1 MKKICD
7 YLVNLVKKTHLY
19 TGFTMMEILISL
31 GIIGAMLLILIPAIQ
46 SAKPDE
52 NEALHKKATFVVE
65 RVINELSSDDYLY
78 PNNGEYSSLSNT
90 DNVTYNGKNHGGATK
105 FCTLFASRI
114 NKKPGTDVNCTA
126 GAVSVTSVE
135 GISWYLP
142 ISDFRNGAE
151 TLLVDVNGSEGP
163 NKIGEDQFEY
173 QVQPGFKVP
182 TIEVTHYDTET
193 ARPAAKPSVGDVE
206 KPESE
211 KKAALTKHTIA
222 CGNAA
227 HATILGQGSDK
238 VNGTYTLVAIPEKGY
253 KCNWFTRQVTV
264 KDDDVRDC
272 ALTCSPDNVKPV
284 SDGDPVAP
292 PTGDDD
298 DDDDD
303 DDEKEPVEVTVT
315 WSGESANCYYV
326 CDSSH
331 KNCLYQE
338 GEMYKVTIHSNNEEY
353 TAVWINGSE
362 GSGFVSGEGTIVEA
376 AECKP
381 VPKDPCY
388 SITPTVGNPNHCP
401 FTLPTPNCPNEGEEY
416 ETLYAEGTHLIKVTP
431 EEGYMFNNS
440 ADPSEYQV
448 NVKGGHATPNFA
460 DLCKQIPVEKEII
473 VTPHKD
479 KTTGK
484 LYVTPSEV
492 VPFPI
497 KVTMQYG
504 ADYGTVGGDHEFT
517 ISSNK
522 EKSNEIT
529 DNKFKSAECFTSEDW
544 KIIDPESLQYVQD
557 ATTYTIRL
565 AEYDKEK
572 LCEGNNCEINLIG
585 KGYGTESGKAGYG
598 TVVAKV
604 GLNDGNE
611 ITIHKDNSYKTSWS
625 GLACGT
631 EYTVKVESANST
643 EDSNIQI
650 TATATPTKVSTLANK
665 LAKPIP
671 TVTVTFGQPVNNSCR
686 IDLVGDGCYKCWAEV
701 KLSDGKTARLDES
714 NMFAASWE
722 GLDCYKDY
730 TISKV
735 KTSDGIDI
743 SIDPSKVPAN
753 SSILKGEDYVNVNFL
768 GGEVCTGP
776 WKLTTD
782 YEIDWSNA
790 NSAQNSSNWI
800 CSCGAG
806 EANELVKVTP
816 ASATGNSCEGIQLV
830 AQGGCCSLSNHEINF
845 AGWKLDGKI
854 ISTAPS
860 QEVKLTK
867 DSKYTALFKV
877 DSTLQTAPLKVNVTK
892 KNCDYTSVDWNI
904 NLKNNSTGESVSMSD
919 TFDNSST
926 STEKQYS
933 YTVPVGSYNINSF
946 GATFTN
952 NLGQKKAAQTYLSP
966 SGGTIN
972 VPKGGTSMALEVDC
986 GLTRN
991 ECWIDLVGDGTGSQW
1006 ADLKLNGGGGEKTAR
1021 LDSSNSFKAT
1031 WSNLMCGGS
1040 YTISRTDSSDD
1051 ITINPKSTSSLP
1063 ENGFTVNVSFK
1074 KPQEQVTISFQ
1085 ESNGGS
1091 FTNYSDGDQIN
1102 VPKGKA
1108 FTTKVSS
1115 STVQVMAVRMTDGK
1129 SKALTISNGSVSIT
1143 PEANYKLIA
1152 IGDQPVTANYGT
1164 LRFIL
1169 DLDPEISSAGYQKI
1183 TIRGTNG
1190 AQYTTSLFGE
1200 DGKSVEVKVP
1210 EGTYSFNGSET
1221 GINAMCASPR
1231 SDGFQ
1236 PATQTVRPNG
1246 TFVVNVKFI
1255 CGSSTPQ
1262 SCTVNFQRNC
1272 SNSTGYTY
1280 STSGNCASEAKFYL
1294 SYIGMDGRT
1303 YNYVEGPSF
1312 NNVKKQLECRILF
1325 NFNEYSCSNLTKQLT
1340 GSNSVQILNISG
1352 FDKTCNIADTYTV
1365 RVSAREGGTVSPTQG
1380 TVNKGGSLQI
1390 SATPKSGY
1398 VFKRWDIRDGSG
1410 TFRGG
1415 AETAN
1420 TEFYPTADSDI
1431 EASFERPVALKE
1443 NTLSMTSAEF
1453 SGGSINGLQITIQS
1467 TYPLASPIKINYDA
1481 QGTAEGHEPP
1491 CYDGQCQE
1499 RPKTCSFDSYT
1510 PGTYATATL
1519 NAGESSWTFYVT
1531 LCHPGQGGIRDAW
1544 GQTRFGF
1551 TEFSD
1556 SKYQYKHGTMSRS
1569 F

>member
-65 RVINELSSDDYLY
+65 LVINELSSDDYLY

-163 NKIGEDQFEY
+163 NEIGEDQFEY

-264 KDDDVRDC
+264 KDGDVLDC

-504 ADYGTVGGDHEFT
+504 ADYGTASGDHEFT

-522 EKSNEIT
+522 DKSNEIT
-529 DNKFKSAECFTSEDW
+529 DNKFKAAECFTAEDW

-557 ATTYTIRL
+557 ATTYTIKL
-565 AEYDKEK
+565 ADYDKSQPP
-572 LCEGNNCEINLIG
+572 CPDSNCEINLIG
-585 KGYGTESGKAGYG
+585 TGYGTESGKAGYG
-598 TVVAKV
+598 TVQAKV
-604 GLNDGNE
+604 KLNDGNE
-611 ITIHKDNSYKTSWS
+611 KVIDKSNSYKTSWT
-625 GLACGT
+625 GMKCGA
-631 EYTVKVESANST
+631 EYTVTVSASST
-643 EDSNIQI
+643 EDANI
-650 TATATPTKVSTLANK
+650 TVPATATPTKVSTRANP
-665 LAKPIP
+665 LEKPIP
-671 TVTVTFGQPVNNSCR
+671 TVTVNFGQPNNNCTITVASTGAK
-686 IDLVGDGCYKCWAEV
+686 D
-701 KLSDGKTARLDES
+701 
-714 NMFAASWE
+714 NMFA
-722 GLDCYKDY
+722 
-730 TISKV
+730 
-735 KTSDGIDI
+735 DI
-743 SIDPSKVPAN
+743 S
-753 SSILKGEDYVNVNFL
+753 L
-768 GGEVCTGP
+768 TGY
-776 WKLTTD
+776 K
-782 YEIDWSNA
+782 
-790 NSAQNSSNWI
+790 
-800 CSCGAG
+800 
-806 EANELVKVTP
+806 NESV
-816 ASATGNSCEGIQLV
+816 
-830 AQGGCCSLSNHEINF
+830 
-845 AGWKLDGKI
+845 KLDKANNWQHIFSGLVCNQEYQVSVAKAGDSKDSTKKI
-854 ISTAPS
+854 TATASPNTKF
-860 QEVKLTK
+860 KLTK
-867 DSKYTALFKV
+867 NQDVLISFKDESQKCSLTVKARGALNIDPVVSFSVSPQSGSGSTFNDVLDSRNNYTASYTHPKV
-877 DSTLQTAPLKVNVTK
+877 TCGSIYYIAPSGCDTSGGTATCDATASGDGLVTMDGDEVMYIDVTSSTVETAPLQVSVTK

-926 STEKQYS
+926 STSKTYS
-933 YTVPVGSYNINSF
+933 YTVPVGNYNINSF
-946 GATFTN
+946 GATFVD
-952 NLGQKKAAQTYLSP
+952 NLGQKK
-966 SGGTIN
+966 
-972 VPKGGTSMALEVDC
+972 
-986 GLTRN
+986 
-991 ECWIDLVGDGTGSQW
+991 
-1006 ADLKLNGGGGEKTAR
+1006 
-1021 LDSSNSFKAT
+1021 
-1031 WSNLMCGGS
+1031 
-1040 YTISRTDSSDD
+1040 
-1051 ITINPKSTSSLP
+1051 LP
-1063 ENGFTVNVSFK
+1063 R
-1074 KPQEQVTISFQ
+1074 PICHHQ
-1085 ESNGGS
+1085 
-1091 FTNYSDGDQIN
+1091 
-1102 VPKGKA
+1102 A
-1108 FTTKVSS
+1108 
-1115 STVQVMAVRMTDGK
+1115 VQ
-1129 SKALTISNGSVSIT
+1129 
-1143 PEANYKLIA
+1143 
-1152 IGDQPVTANYGT
+1152 
-1164 LRFIL
+1164 
-1169 DLDPEISSAGYQKI
+1169 
-1183 TIRGTNG
+1183 
-1190 AQYTTSLFGE
+1190 
-1200 DGKSVEVKVP
+1200 
-1210 EGTYSFNGSET
+1210 
-1221 GINAMCASPR
+1221 
-1231 SDGFQ
+1231 
-1236 PATQTVRPNG
+1236 
-1246 TFVVNVKFI
+1246 
-1255 CGSSTPQ
+1255 
-1262 SCTVNFQRNC
+1262 
-1272 SNSTGYTY
+1272 
-1280 STSGNCASEAKFYL
+1280 
-1294 SYIGMDGRT
+1294 
-1303 YNYVEGPSF
+1303 
-1312 NNVKKQLECRILF
+1312 
-1325 NFNEYSCSNLTKQLT
+1325 
-1340 GSNSVQILNISG
+1340 
-1352 FDKTCNIADTYTV
+1352 
-1365 RVSAREGGTVSPTQG
+1365 
-1380 TVNKGGSLQI
+1380 
-1390 SATPKSGY
+1390 
-1398 VFKRWDIRDGSG
+1398 
-1410 TFRGG
+1410 
-1415 AETAN
+1415 
-1420 TEFYPTADSDI
+1420 
-1431 EASFERPVALKE
+1431 
-1443 NTLSMTSAEF
+1443 
-1453 SGGSINGLQITIQS
+1453 
-1467 TYPLASPIKINYDA
+1467 
-1481 QGTAEGHEPP
+1481 
-1491 CYDGQCQE
+1491 
-1499 RPKTCSFDSYT
+1499 
-1510 PGTYATATL
+1510 
-1519 NAGESSWTFYVT
+1519 
-1531 LCHPGQGGIRDAW
+1531 
-1544 GQTRFGF
+1544 
-1551 TEFSD
+1551 
-1556 SKYQYKHGTMSRS
+1556 
-1569 F
+1569 

>member
-163 NKIGEDQFEY
+163 NEIGEDQFEY

-222 CGNAA
+222 CGNAS

-557 ATTYTIRL
+557 ATTYTIKL
-565 AEYDKEK
+565 ADYDKSQPP
-572 LCEGNNCEINLIG
+572 CPDSNCEINLIG
-585 KGYGTESGKAGYG
+585 TGYGTESGKAGYG
-598 TVVAKV
+598 TVQAKV
-604 GLNDGNE
+604 KLNDGNE
-611 ITIHKDNSYKTSWS
+611 KVIDKSNSYKTSWT
-625 GLACGT
+625 GMKCGA
-631 EYTVKVESANST
+631 EYTVTVSASST
-643 EDSNIQI
+643 EDANI
-650 TATATPTKVSTLANK
+650 TVPATATPTKVSTRANP
-665 LAKPIP
+665 LEKPIP
-671 TVTVTFGQPVNNSCR
+671 TVTVNFGQPNNNCTITVASTGAK
-686 IDLVGDGCYKCWAEV
+686 D
-701 KLSDGKTARLDES
+701 
-714 NMFAASWE
+714 NMFADISLTGYKNESVKLDKANNWQHIFSGLVCNQEYQVSVAKAGDSKDSTKKITATASPNTKFKLTNKNQDVLITFKDETPKCINVNWRVNNKLNPVTPSGTNTDKIHSITLLFDANSGDPVTISTGGGFGPGE
-722 GLDCYKDY
+722 SRTGKLCIAKEKFPLVYNSIKDHSLPYTITASVNPNPVSATDGISVTADIKNATTPQTEYTLTIKFLESGTNKTLAQAQTYKVKGGTVKTVTAPDIDGYTLTTPNPQRISMPNKDY
-730 TISKV
+730 TFTFYYEKEEKCELTIASTTGGTTTPVAGKYSITCNTPYSVKATASSGYKFEKWTVGAGGKLGSATNANTTVTLTKDATLTPFFKKDADACKVTMNKIINGVASSTPARGETVEVQCGTPMAVIVTMNTPAEDAVSKYEFKSWQV
-735 KTSDGIDI
+735 LKGEGTF
-743 SIDPSKVPAN
+743 AN
-753 SSILKGEDYVNVNFL
+753 SSNRNTTFTPTTDSTISISTENVQGAIVYLKVTNAGGSQFDNATVFLGVGGMPSDPDSIFGGYVAVGETRIVNV
-768 GGEVCTGP
+768 
-776 WKLTTD
+776 
-782 YEIDWSNA
+782 
-790 NSAQNSSNWI
+790 
-800 CSCGAG
+800 
-806 EANELVKVTP
+806 
-816 ASATGNSCEGIQLV
+816 
-830 AQGGCCSLSNHEINF
+830 
-845 AGWKLDGKI
+845 
-854 ISTAPS
+854 
-860 QEVKLTK
+860 
-867 DSKYTALFKV
+867 
-877 DSTLQTAPLKVNVTK
+877 PLKYEQYVIKEGNTCLPDGTCGLYSQ
-892 KNCDYTSVDWNI
+892 NPGGLEYHS
-904 NLKNNSTGESVSMSD
+904 
-919 TFDNSST
+919 
-926 STEKQYS
+926 EKQYT
-933 YTVPVGSYNINSF
+933 YEAIIGYGHIEYDCEVEVTATTGGTVQPAGTLGTSCNAPFNIEAIANS
-946 GATFTN
+946 GYQFTGWTRVSGN
-952 NLGQKKAAQTYLSP
+952 GNFDDSKAAL
-966 SGGTIN
+966 
-972 VPKGGTSMALEVDC
+972 TSYMPFA
-986 GLTRN
+986 
-991 ECWIDLVGDGTGSQW
+991 
-1006 ADLKLNGGGGEKTAR
+1006 
-1021 LDSSNSFKAT
+1021 
-1031 WSNLMCGGS
+1031 
-1040 YTISRTDSSDD
+1040 
-1051 ITINPKSTSSLP
+1051 
-1063 ENGFTVNVSFK
+1063 
-1074 KPQEQVTISFQ
+1074 
-1085 ESNGGS
+1085 
-1091 FTNYSDGDQIN
+1091 
-1102 VPKGKA
+1102 
-1108 FTTKVSS
+1108 
-1115 STVQVMAVRMTDGK
+1115 
-1129 SKALTISNGSVSIT
+1129 
-1143 PEANYKLIA
+1143 
-1152 IGDQPVTANYGT
+1152 
-1164 LRFIL
+1164 
-1169 DLDPEISSAGYQKI
+1169 
-1183 TIRGTNG
+1183 
-1190 AQYTTSLFGE
+1190 
-1200 DGKSVEVKVP
+1200 GKSV
-1210 EGTYSFNGSET
+1210 
-1221 GINAMCASPR
+1221 IRA
-1231 SDGFQ
+1231 
-1236 PATQTVRPNG
+1236 
-1246 TFVVNVKFI
+1246 
-1255 CGSSTPQ
+1255 
-1262 SCTVNFQRNC
+1262 NFEK
-1272 SNSTGYTY
+1272 
-1280 STSGNCASEAKFYL
+1280 EA
-1294 SYIGMDGRT
+1294 
-1303 YNYVEGPSF
+1303 
-1312 NNVKKQLECRILF
+1312 
-1325 NFNEYSCSNLTKQLT
+1325 
-1340 GSNSVQILNISG
+1340 
-1352 FDKTCNIADTYTV
+1352 ATYTV

-1398 VFKRWDIRDGSG
+1398 VFKKWDIRDGSG

-1415 AETAN
+1415 AETAH

-1491 CYDGQCQE
+1491 CYSGQCQE